1 MRPANL
7 AFEPVDVAPA
17 ESRTA
22 SVSGGLWESG
32 ADTLSARIVRQICAA
47 LFADELTPGERLGT
61 EASLAQRFGVSRMAI
76 RDSLRSLAAAGILD
90 IKVGQR
96 GGIFVAVGNPER
108 LAETLAIQIKLIGV
122 NIEEILDAQIA
133 IEVTAAGL
141 AARNATDS
149 DIAGL
154 KAEIAAMEREV
165 DSNDAFTRASLGF
178 HESIVAASRN
188 RVLIAQFKALRH
200 ILLPLY
206 SRRTTTAI
214 ALRALASHRALVACI
229 EARDPDAA
237 RDLMRR
243 RLEAVRAGHLAAAD
257 QDQAAR

>member
-1 MRPANL
+1 MRRADL
-7 AFEPVDVAPA
+7 ALEPVDIAPGMG
-17 ESRTA
+17 

-32 ADTLSARIVRQICAA
+32 STLSGGIVRQICAE
-47 LFADELTPGERLGT
+47 LFADALTPGERLGT

-76 RDSLRSLAAAGILD
+76 RDSLRSLAATGIVD
-90 IKVGQR
+90 IRVGQR
-96 GGIFVAVGNPER
+96 GGIFVASGNPER

-122 NIEEILDAQIA
+122 DIEEILDAQIA

-141 AARNATDS
+141 AARNATDA

-154 KAEIAAMEREV
+154 RAEIAAMEREV
-165 DSNDAFTRASLGF
+165 DASDAFTQASLGF

-200 ILLPLY
+200 ILTPLY

-243 RLEAVRAGHLAAAD
+243 RLETVRAGHLAAAE
-257 QDQAAR
+257 QDRAAD

>member
-1 MRPANL
+1 MRRANL
-7 AFEPVDVAPA
+7 ALETLDIAPP
-17 ESRTA
+17 RPGMGP
-22 SVSGGLWESG
+22 VSGGLWESG
-32 ADTLSARIVRQICAA
+32 ADTLSGRIVRQICAA

-61 EASLAQRFGVSRMAI
+61 EASLSQRFGVSRMAI

-90 IKVGQR
+90 IRVGQR
-96 GGIFVAVGNPER
+96 GGIFVASGNPER

-122 NIEEILDAQIA
+122 DIEEILDAQIA

-141 AARNATDS
+141 AARNANPA

-154 KAEIAAMEREV
+154 KEEITAMEREI
-165 DSNDAFTRASLGF
+165 DAPDAFTRASLGF
-178 HESIVAASRN
+178 HESIVEASRN

-200 ILLPLY
+200 ILTPLY
-206 SRRTTTAI
+206 SRRTTTTI

-243 RLEAVRAGHLAAAD
+243 RLETVRAGHLAAAG
-257 QDQAAR
+257 QDHAKD

>member
-1 MRPANL
+1 MRRNL
-7 AFEPVDVAPA
+7 ALKPVEVAPLG
-17 ESRTA
+17 
-22 SVSGGLWESG
+22 SVAGGLWEGG
-32 ADTLSARIVRQICAA
+32 ADTLSGHIVRQICAE
-47 LFADELTPGERLGT
+47 LFADALTPGERLGT
-61 EASLAQRFGVSRMAI
+61 ESSLAQRFGVSRMAI
-76 RDSLRSLAAAGILD
+76 RDSLRSLAAAGIVD

-96 GGIFVAVGNPER
+96 GGIFVASGNAER
-108 LAETLAIQIKLIGV
+108 LAETLAIQIKLIGID
-122 NIEEILDAQIA
+122 IEETLDAQIA

-165 DSNDAFTRASLGF
+165 DASDEFTRASLGF
-178 HESIVAASRN
+178 HQSIVAASRN

-200 ILLPLY
+200 ILTPLY
-206 SRRTTTAI
+206 ARRTTTEI

-229 EARDPDAA
+229 EARDGDAA

-243 RLEAVRAGHLAAAD
+243 RLELVRAHHLALAER
-257 QDQAAR
+257 DQAAKR

>member
-1 MRPANL
+1 MRRNL
-7 AFEPVDVAPA
+7 ALKPVDVAPLG
-17 ESRTA
+17 
-22 SVSGGLWESG
+22 SVAGGLWEGG
-32 ADTLSARIVRQICAA
+32 ADTLSGGIVRQICAE

-76 RDSLRSLAAAGILD
+76 RDSLRSLAAAGIVD

-96 GGIFVAVGNPER
+96 GGIFVAAGNAER

-122 NIEEILDAQIA
+122 DIEEILDAQIA

-141 AARNATDS
+141 AARSATDA
-149 DIAGL
+149 DITAL
-154 KAEIAAMEREV
+154 KAEIAAMAREV
-165 DSNDAFTRASLGF
+165 EASDEFTRASLGF
-178 HESIVAASRN
+178 HQSIVAASRN

-200 ILLPLY
+200 ILTPLY
-206 SRRTTTAI
+206 SRRTTTEI

-229 EARDPDAA
+229 EARDADAA

-243 RLEAVRAGHLAAAD
+243 RLELVRAHHLALAE
-257 QDQAAR
+257 QDQAADR